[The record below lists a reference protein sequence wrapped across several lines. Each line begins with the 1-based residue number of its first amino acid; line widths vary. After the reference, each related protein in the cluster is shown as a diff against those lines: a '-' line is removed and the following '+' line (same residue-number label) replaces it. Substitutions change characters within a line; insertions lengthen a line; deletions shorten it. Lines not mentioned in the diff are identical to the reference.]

1 MYIEHKI
8 DAVDEVVMKA
18 EYKLRAFLIAMKK
31 RYGGQICSKAS
42 MLDDGNCA
50 ILRTRVTLKIEN
62 NGNTV
67 YITVRSS
74 LQSVE
79 QYQKLEILL
88 LIKNERDR
96 DSSYYVGEGNY
107 KQAIAYVKT
116 DLDDAGFSSMDQLI
130 QV

>member
-42 MLDDGNCA
+42 ILDDGNCA
-50 ILRTRVTLKIEN
+50 ILRTRVTLKIKN
-62 NGNTV
+62 IGNTV

-79 QYQKLEILL
+79 QHQKLEILL
-88 LIKNERDR
+88 LIENENS
-96 DSSYYVGEGNY
+96 SSYYVGEGDY

-116 DLDDAGFSSMDQLI
+116 DLDDAGFSSIDQLM

>member
-1 MYIEHKI
+1 MFIKNK
-8 DAVDEVVMKA
+8 VDVVDKVVMKA
-18 EYKLRAFLIAMKK
+18 EYKLKAFLIAMKE
-31 RYGGQICSKAS
+31 RYGGQICSRAS
-42 MLDDGNCA
+42 MLDDGHCA

-62 NGNTV
+62 IGNTV

-79 QYQKLEILL
+79 QHQKLEILL
-88 LIKNERDR
+88 LIENENS
-96 DSSYYVGEGNY
+96 SSYYVGEGDY

>member
-42 MLDDGNCA
+42 ILDDGNCA
-50 ILRTRVTLKIEN
+50 ILRTRVSLKIKN
-62 NGNTV
+62 IGNTV

-79 QYQKLEILL
+79 QHHKLEILL
-88 LIKNERDR
+88 SIENENG
-96 DSSYYVGEGNY
+96 SSYYVGEGDY
-107 KQAIAYVKT
+107 IQAIAYVKT
-116 DLDDAGFSSMDQLI
+116 DLDDAGFSSIDQLM

>member
-1 MYIEHKI
+1 MFIKNK
-8 DAVDEVVMKA
+8 VDVVDGVVMKA
-18 EYKLRAFLIAMKK
+18 EYKLKAFLIAMKE

-42 MLDDGNCA
+42 MLDDGHCP
-50 ILRTRVTLKIEN
+50 ILRTSVTLKIKN
-62 NGNTV
+62 IGNTV

-79 QYQKLEILL
+79 QHRKLEILL
-88 LIKNERDR
+88 LIENEN